1 MINIIKKL
9 FCDSPYDFCTKMLKI
24 LIVNATNDDNIAI
37 SPSRLQS
44 LLVIL
49 ANWSNPDLRQKILK
63 AMDIE
68 SQDINDAN
76 KLCDKQMFS
85 ITPWE
90 SEDEIPKIE
99 LNTFF
104 WLMNG
109 LNINKEALK
118 KVSSMSDIMLKI
130 VDFTKPETKS
140 IIDKAIKHASHGL
153 IKGINDDIP
162 KDTLALITDILYFKA
177 KWQEP
182 FDEEDTKEQ
191 LFYGTRG
198 KVKVPMM
205 HQHDIMDYHET
216 SKFQMVRLKYVCWS
230 KEDKCF
236 SMRIILPK
244 KGIDIA
250 NAIQD
255 MNKMDFYKCFE
266 EEDVKLSLPKF
277 TIESDINMKELL
289 SNLGL
294 KCIYESN
301 DIMPE
306 CVKNLKITDIV
317 QQVKVKV
324 NENDTEAAALT
335 YLREI
340 GCCLPIEKPKTI
352 VMKVNRP
359 FIFEIVEDSSN
370 TVLFAGV
377 INNI

>member
-9 FCDSPYDFCTKMLKI
+9 FCDSPYDFSTKMLKT
-24 LIVNATNDDNIAI
+24 LIEIATNDNNIAI

-44 LLVIL
+44 ILIIL
-49 ANWSNPDLRQKILK
+49 ANWANPDIRQKILK

-68 SQDINDAN
+68 SQDINEAN
-76 KLCDKQMFS
+76 KLCDKTMFS

-90 SEDEIPKIE
+90 SKEYIPKIE

-104 WLMNG
+104 WLKDG
-109 LNINKEALK
+109 LDINKEAFK
-118 KVSSMSDIMLKI
+118 KVSSISNIMLKI

-140 IIDKAIKHASHGL
+140 IIDKAIEHASHGL
-153 IKGINDDIP
+153 IEGINSYIP
-162 KDTLALITDILYFKA
+162 ATTLALITDILYFKA
-177 KWQEP
+177 KWKKP

-191 LFYGTRG
+191 LFYGTQG

-205 HQHDIMDYHET
+205 HQHDTMDYHET
-216 SKFQMVRLKYVCWS
+216 SKFQMVRLKYVCES
-230 KEDKCF
+230 NEGKCF

-244 KGIDIA
+244 KRIDFA
-250 NAIQD
+250 NVIQD
-255 MNKMDFYKCFE
+255 MNKMNLYKCFE

-289 SNLGL
+289 SNIGL
-294 KCIYESN
+294 ECIYESN

-306 CVKNLKITDIV
+306 CVKNLQINNIV

-335 YLREI
+335 YIDFI
-340 GCCLPIEKPKTI
+340 GCCPPIEKPKAI